1 MINNAWTYI
10 GGIDHRLLAVEHSYT
25 EFIDKYDPKPKMIA
39 STAYQIQN
47 AKQGEKFCLRAGM
60 KIVHKLDLDGID
72 GDVTISAKGRM
83 RIMNYSYS

>member
-1 MINNAWTYI
+1 MINNSWSYI
-10 GGIDHRLLAVEHSYT
+10 GGIDHRLLAADHSYT
-25 EFIDKYDPKPKMIA
+25 EFMDKYDSKSKMVA

-47 AKQGEKFCLRAGM
+47 ARQGEKFCLRAGM

-72 GDVTISAKGRM
+72 GNVYISAKGKM